1 MKAGVF
7 LESLEGKSQLENER
21 RKRIKYVC
29 VEVGEGKLFQFSSP
43 MLTWTQDT
51 KQPDIYFLRQVNAPV
66 EFALV

>member
-1 MKAGVF
+1 MLNHQPSISYHVSVIPIKMKAGVF

-43 MLTWTQDT
+43 MLT
-51 KQPDIYFLRQVNAPV
+51 
-66 EFALV
+66 